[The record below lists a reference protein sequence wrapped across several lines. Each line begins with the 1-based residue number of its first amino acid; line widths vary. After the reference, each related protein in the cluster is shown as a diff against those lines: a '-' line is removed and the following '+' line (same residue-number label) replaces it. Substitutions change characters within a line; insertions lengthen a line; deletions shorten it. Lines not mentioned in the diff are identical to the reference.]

1 MYDVH
6 ILREFPQEF
15 QDKKNIEILV
25 RAFTRQLDD
34 LYAASADLKKL
45 CDVDSVQGKQ
55 LDGIGEIVVLSRSD
69 AMRLIQGPITYDIMD
84 DEHYRHY
91 LKYKILKNTSTCTY
105 YDMIAAVQMLWGADD
120 IEYFE
125 DPEEPATVTMTF
137 PEPDAEFDEVPPI
150 RAAGV
155 GLHIKL
161 TKEVQS
167 AAHVRVGTIHTIST
181 RIAVPPVSAVGSR
194 SRAGIR
200 AGCCPVEYARLAIRP
215 YDGIEKRQSVARIMA
230 VCAATEFVRV
240 KIPAYKG
247 EY

>member
-1 MYDVH
+1 MYDER
-6 ILREFPQEF
+6 ILREFPTQF
-15 QDKKNIEILV
+15 QGKEHIQVLV
-25 RAFTRQLDD
+25 RAFTRQLDE
-34 LYAASADLKKL
+34 LLRVFEDLKHL
-45 CDVDSVQGKQ
+45 RSLDTAQGKL
-55 LDGIGEIVVLSRSD
+55 LDGVGDIVVLSRSD
-69 AMRLIQGPITYDIMD
+69 AMRLIKGKIKYDIMD
-84 DEHYRHY
+84 DDHYRHY

-105 YDMIAAVQMLWGADD
+105 YDMIAAVQMLWGVDD

-125 DPEEPATVTMTF
+125 DPTEPAAVTLSF
-137 PEPDAEFDEVPPI
+137 PEPDMEFDEVPPI
-150 RAAGV
+150 KAAGV

-200 AGCCPVEYARLAIRP
+200 AGCCPVQYARLVIRP
-215 YDGIEKRQSVARIMA
+215 YDGIEKRQSAARIMA
-230 VCAATEFVRV
+230 VCSATEFVRV

-247 EY
+247 EF